1 MMKKEDTLRASA
13 WHDRAKAGMKDEI
26 APVLLVLKIN
36 GFGSIHG
43 HRIYAYSGINVNNE
57 R

>member
-1 MMKKEDTLRASA
+1 MERGDTLRASA

-26 APVLLVLKIN
+26 APVLLDLKIN